1 MGWPPRQTSLQME
14 HRVAQM
20 SWLGAMLCVQQLL
33 VASYTEASWSNNVV
47 IFWQNHLKI
56 LKCVLVVPYDDGGM
70 NTYPSCGFS
79 NLS

>member
-47 IFWQNHLKI
+47 N
-56 LKCVLVVPYDDGGM
+56 VLAK
-70 NTYPSCGFS
+70 PSQDFEMRTGRT
-79 NLS
+79 LR